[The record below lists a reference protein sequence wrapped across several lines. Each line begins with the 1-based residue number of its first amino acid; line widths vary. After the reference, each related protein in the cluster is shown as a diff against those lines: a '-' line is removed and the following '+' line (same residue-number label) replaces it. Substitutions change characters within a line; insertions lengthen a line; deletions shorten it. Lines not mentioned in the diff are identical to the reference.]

1 MDGMAHD
8 PAQRWAGGERRPAD
22 HVRALMAAAER
33 LLHPTAARPA
43 AGEADGGTRSK
54 DVTQL
59 VEHELAAHLRA
70 VELHEAAAQL
80 QEELGWLARAAA
92 ARAHAVV
99 RGSCPGGRGRS
110 WPGSRRWPPPRSS
123 GFMRHTGA

>member
-1 MDGMAHD
+1 
-8 PAQRWAGGERRPAD
+8 
-22 HVRALMAAAER
+22 MAAAEQLLQRSRQRATAAMTQVRHVER

-43 AGEADGGTRSK
+43 AAEADGGTRSK

-92 ARAHAVV
+92 ARAHAV
-99 RGSCPGGRGRS
+99 RAREL
-110 WPGSRRWPPPRSS
+110 SRRARQELARLQALAAAAQQRVHEAHRRLS
-123 GFMRHTGA
+123 

>member
-1 MDGMAHD
+1 
-8 PAQRWAGGERRPAD
+8 
-22 HVRALMAAAER
+22 MAAAEQLLQRSRQRATAAMTQVRHVER

-43 AGEADGGTRSK
+43 AAEADDGTRSK

>member
-1 MDGMAHD
+1 MAHD
-8 PAQRWAGGERRPAD
+8 PAHRWAGGERRPAD

-92 ARAHAVV
+92 ARAHAV
-99 RGSCPGGRGRS
+99 RAREL
-110 WPGSRRWPPPRSS
+110 SRRARQELARLQALAAAAQQRVHEAHRRLS
-123 GFMRHTGA
+123 